1 MSAIEYDGIEVDLDP
16 DTEDVVLESRR
27 HPGLARAL
35 EDLERQAS
43 AELHAAAQKLP
54 MASGLTANDLLRR
67 LDALE
72 RRLEDLERQPC

>member
-1 MSAIEYDGIEVDLDP
+1 VSAIEYDGIEVDLDP
-16 DTEDVVLESRR
+16 DTEDVVLESPR

-35 EDLERQAS
+35 DAVRQAS

-54 MASGLTANDLLRR
+54 MAAGLTANDLLRL